1 MPKHTHGI
9 PAFLQ
14 SFSLC
19 CIAVWWV
26 LFLSWQPGVIS
37 FIESLSYRF
46 EPPSISSDTITSA
59 TNRALEYVNK
69 GPAVIASDIFFTKD
83 EVSHLH
89 DVSVVYKGMRA
100 IIGIGAL
107 FGWTILIGVLFGKRQ
122 FSRQIFLQARTIMLL
137 LAFFTLVALIVFPF
151 FFFPFHLSFSPP
163 LISQSPDTSL

>member
-69 GPAVIASDIFFTKD
+69 GTAVIASDIFFTKA
-83 EVSHLH
+83 EVSHFHGL
-89 DVSVVYKGMRA
+89 SVVYKGMRA
-100 IIGIGAL
+100 IIRIGL
-107 FGWTILIGVLFGKRQ
+107 LVRWTILICLLFCKQ
-122 FSRQIFLQARTIMLL
+122 PLAR
-137 LAFFTLVALIVFPF
+137 
-151 FFFPFHLSFSPP
+151 
-163 LISQSPDTSL
+163 